1 MNSVK
6 RFYVLLICLVI
17 GLIAGGC
24 TYDDNADELSIQN
37 TTGEKILRPGDE
49 PVRTEIKL
57 YFRNN
62 NYSEKDPESLPVI
75 PVTRSFHQDELTARA
90 VLAALISG
98 PSAGEELQYGAGPVI
113 DATDLQIEDVYIKNK
128 ICVIHL
134 QSSHSLPLY
143 NYDNQ
148 AGAHAETVLIQSL
161 LHSLSGLPPVDAVW
175 LFHNNSPWQGNTAD
189 WLCPLALP
197 GSGVSYTLYFC
208 MEKAPYH
215 SRQGLDLLTPV
226 QIKLISTGEE
236 EIIDCH
242 FSKIINLLSQDYDPA
257 LRAPLPQGI
266 QVLAFTLADH
276 LLLMDLAAPFT
287 GSPEQACAFVGA
299 LVYTFTGLP
308 EVDAVMVTV
317 EGQTWESGG
326 IVWAYPLSRDDL
338 EQGMNM
344 SINRSGFSGY

>member
-1 MNSVK
+1 MK

-175 LFHNNSPWQGNTAD
+175 LFHNNSPARQYRRLVMPGATRFGGK
-189 WLCPLALP
+189 LHSLFLHGESPL
-197 GSGVSYTLYFC
+197 SF
-208 MEKAPYH
+208 
-215 SRQGLDLLTPV
+215 RQGLDLLTPV
-226 QIKLISTGEE
+226 QT
-236 EIIDCH
+236 
-242 FSKIINLLSQDYDPA
+242 
-257 LRAPLPQGI
+257 
-266 QVLAFTLADH
+266 ADFH
-276 LLLMDLAAPFT
+276 
-287 GSPEQACAFVGA
+287 
-299 LVYTFTGLP
+299 
-308 EVDAVMVTV
+308 
-317 EGQTWESGG
+317 
-326 IVWAYPLSRDDL
+326 R
-338 EQGMNM
+338 
-344 SINRSGFSGY
+344 